1 MKVGGVCPNFQP
13 EGLHLSYHCVE
24 DRERALTNVAA
35 RPGNA
40 IPINA
45 NVSKLIVGAILHA
58 MGDRQIVTA
67 LIVLMSLL
75 IYPCVKR
82 LVGLNKRFLFCFVI
96 MGPCNR

>member
-45 NVSKLIVGAILHA
+45 NVSKLIVGVILHA
-58 MGDRQIVTA
+58 IGGRQTVIA

-75 IYPCVKR
+75 IYRCVMR
-82 LVGLNKRFLFCFVI
+82 LMGLNKRFNYSYEKIQVF
-96 MGPCNR
+96 R